1 MFECGERAEAVAI
14 HLAMCAVVETED
26 VARTKSGAVGAISQ
40 ASLRMVGDRL
50 QTRNQPFRRFLLP
63 IPGKQRPHD
72 RAVAEFAG
80 RRNNPRISHP
90 KRRAK
95 PLWRRVQDTR
105 NRVVAQSQFNADFP
119 ASEPEKI
126 RMCFGVIANKVS
138 TRDGFSNQLRT
149 FAHVSPN
156 QEKCRLRIITA
167 EKIKQF
173 WRDRGIWSVVEGKS
187 QLARG
192 VCPANGRPKKLGP
205 RIDRS
210 VGGKT
215 CSSDSH
221 CGRRFDEPGIHAHIL
236 ARAAFQ
242 L

>member
-1 MFECGERAEAVAI
+1 MPARQPMFECRERAEAVAI
-14 HLAMCAVVETED
+14 HLAMRAVVETED
-26 VARTKSGAVGAISQ
+26 VARTRGGAFGAISQ

-50 QTRNQPFRRFLLP
+50 QARNQPFRRFLLP

-156 QEKCRLRIITA
+156 QEKCRLGVVPL
-167 EKIKQF
+167 EKIKQLGG
-173 WRDRGIWSVVEGKS
+173 DRGVRPIVKGDG
-187 QLARG
+187 QLTR
-192 VCPANGRPKKLGP
+192 
-205 RIDRS
+205 
-210 VGGKT
+210 
-215 CSSDSH
+215 
-221 CGRRFDEPGIHAHIL
+221 
-236 ARAAFQ
+236 
-242 L
+242 